1 MKQKLLAIVAGIG
14 AVLAALLFF
23 LRSNPKKDLEENQAT
38 KDKVKDL
45 EKDIAVNNVSI
56 KAEEIKRDQ
65 LKEDILKEQ
74 DEKVNS
80 DNVVDFFNKR

>member
-23 LRSNPKKDLEENQAT
+23 LRYNPKKDLEENQAT